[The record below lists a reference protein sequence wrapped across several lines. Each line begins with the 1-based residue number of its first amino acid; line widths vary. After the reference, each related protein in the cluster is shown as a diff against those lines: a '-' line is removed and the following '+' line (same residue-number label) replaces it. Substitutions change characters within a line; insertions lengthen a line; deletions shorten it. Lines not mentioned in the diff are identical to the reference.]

1 MGAPQTTDFEVLGPR
16 FIYLGLHGKFTADEA
31 TAVFDAIEEHVKGE
45 PYFLLE
51 VDMSDVK
58 GASPESRRIS
68 AEKLGSLPPRAI
80 AIVSKS
86 FAQRMIAKLVL
97 TAVSLLG
104 DGKKNVAEY
113 FSTREDAQ
121 QWLRSYD
128 EEQSNKPT

>member
-16 FIYLGLHGKFTADEA
+16 FIHLGLHGKFTADEA
-31 TAVFDAIEEHVKGE
+31 TAVFDAIEERVKDE

-80 AIVSKS
+80 AIVSQS

-104 DGKKNVAEY
+104 DRHKNVSQY
-113 FSTREDAQ
+113 FSTQAEAHE
-121 QWLRSYD
+121 WLLAYD
-128 EEQSNKPT
+128 KEQSDKLA